1 MRRSWPS
8 KGCWTMDGKKTKFG
22 VSKCDRE
29 PR

>member
-1 MRRSWPS
+1 MRSWPS
-8 KGCWTMDGKKTKFG
+8 KGCWAMEGKKIKFG